1 MVTEKLLKSMRSIL
15 LLFYLILPFSAFS
28 NAAQPGIWGAGG
40 AGTFFLYY
48 PEDSAAYQQVQMV
61 QELVK
66 IQLYPGFSVVK
77 GVYQMHNPT
86 AETISMRV
94 GYPVN
99 ASYDASDN
107 GWLKEI
113 RFDDLYSMR
122 VRVGGKPVEFER
134 VTDMDDWYVWNTTFL
149 PGDITTLE
157 VDFIVPTNG
166 ARVLEGYGSRDVNA
180 FIYLVESGATWKQ
193 PIGKGTIMIQL
204 MDGLTL
210 DDVRGVEP
218 PENFL
223 ANDSLRL
230 LVWEFENLSP
240 TGDDNPV
247 ITYGKPL
254 ENFDFSAVI
263 AKSDEYYRAID
274 QLNSREVMNL
284 SLEPRAFGNAF
295 DAGVTAGAVAVG
307 LMFYLAVY
315 GIPILLVLVAI
326 VVGIL
331 LYRRWKKNKT

>member
-1 MVTEKLLKSMRSIL
+1 MRIL
-15 LLFYLILPFSAFS
+15 LLLSCLALPISVYS
-28 NAAQPGIWGAGG
+28 NAAQPGIWSAGG

-48 PEDSAAYQQVQMV
+48 PEDSAAFQQVQMV

-66 IQLYPGFSVVK
+66 IHLYPGFAVVK

-86 AETISMRV
+86 GESVSMRV

-99 ASYDASDN
+99 SSYDASDN
-107 GWLKEI
+107 GWLREI
-113 RFDDLYSMR
+113 HFSDLYNLR
-122 VRVGGKPVEFER
+122 VRVRGKPVEYQK
-134 VTDMDDWYVWNTTFL
+134 VTDMSDWYVWESTFL

-166 ARVLEGYGSRDVNA
+166 ARVLEGYSSRDVNA

-193 PIGKGTIMIQL
+193 PIGKGTIMVQM

-210 DDVRGVEP
+210 DDVRGVGP
-218 PENFL
+218 PEYFL

-230 LVWEFENLSP
+230 MVWSFEDLSP
-240 TGDDNPV
+240 TGDDNPI
-247 ITYGKPL
+247 ITYGKTL
-254 ENFDFSAVI
+254 ENFDFSAVL
-263 AKSDEYYRAID
+263 AKSDDYYRAID

-284 SLEPRAFGNAF
+284 SLEPRDFGNPF
-295 DAGVTAGAVAVG
+295 DAGVSAGAVAVG
-307 LMFYLAVY
+307 AMFFLAVY
-315 GIPILLVLVAI
+315 GIPILLALVAV

>member
-1 MVTEKLLKSMRSIL
+1 MRSIL
-15 LLFYLILPFSAFS
+15 LLLCLALPFSAFS
-28 NAAQPGIWGAGG
+28 NAAQPGIWSAGG

-48 PEDSAAYQQVQMV
+48 PEDSTAFQQVQMV

-66 IQLYPGFSVVK
+66 IQLYPGFAVVK

-107 GWLKEI
+107 GWLREI
-113 RFDDLYSMR
+113 RFDDLYSLR
-122 VRVGGKPVEFER
+122 VRVRGKPVEFER
-134 VTDMDDWYVWNTTFL
+134 VTDMDDWYVWETTFL

-166 ARVLEGYGSRDVNA
+166 ARVLEGYSSRDVNA

-193 PIGKGTIMIQL
+193 PIGKGTIMVQL

-210 DDVRGVEP
+210 DDVRGVGP
-218 PENFL
+218 PEYFL

-230 LVWEFENLSP
+230 MVWSFEDLSP

-247 ITYGKPL
+247 ITYGKPV
-254 ENFDFSAVI
+254 EDFDFSAVI

-274 QLNSREVMNL
+274 QLNHREAMNL
-284 SLEPRAFGNAF
+284 SLEPRDFGNPF
-295 DAGVTAGAVAVG
+295 DAGVTPGAVAVSTV
-307 LMFYLAVY
+307 FFLAVY
-315 GIPILLVLVAI
+315 GIPILLILIAI
-326 VVGIL
+326 VVGVVV
-331 LYRRWKKNKT
+331 YRRWQKRKM